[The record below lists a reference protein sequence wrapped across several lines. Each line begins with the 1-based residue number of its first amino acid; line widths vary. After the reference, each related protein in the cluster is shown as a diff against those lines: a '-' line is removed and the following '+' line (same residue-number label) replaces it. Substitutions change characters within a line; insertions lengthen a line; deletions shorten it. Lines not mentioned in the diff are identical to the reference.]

1 MHNDR
6 RALVA
11 VPIRVEFA
19 DKTANIMS
27 STMEISRSAS
37 LVTTKPKL
45 IGSSFKSKWK
55 SFRARTH
62 IPARK
67 SDDSSSSD
75 NGGGGGA
82 AGASCSDEGASDDGD
97 CGGDSCGRRSSRK
110 GSRQN
115 RASYRHS
122 WRRSGTS
129 SRRRRNSPIEE
140 FFIMDSFSD
149 GAYVCDELPV
159 KICKEVIRQCLL
171 ENFRQLRTSDALLI
185 DMENARLDLCG
196 DGSALQSLSASERN
210 YAFLWA
216 AFIGRLDYMEAL
228 HQQGASLTFTTPG
241 EGGYKALHL
250 SAFSG
255 CVNCVKWLIEHG
267 VDANDITHDMFTPL
281 HYTVLGNSLESLH
294 FLANLPG
301 VHIPDTVLHTAV
313 LANAIDCVHFLL
325 NMGADVSAYDKCG
338 MTPLHVA
345 ADRSLVQCLRVLL
358 ERQPDA
364 VDVKTHSR
372 RATALHLASEN
383 GHHECAKLLLEHG
396 ASCAEH
402 NCKGQTAL
410 HLAAKAHSYECADE
424 LLRADA
430 DVNAR
435 DLDQR
440 TPMHS
445 AVCKPQLAFAMLE
458 LLTSRNAEVN
468 VADRYGYTPL
478 HLAAYNE
485 LADCVDFL
493 IMRGANVGA
502 RTDGGSS
509 ALSIINRK
517 TPTSVQ
523 AIRKKLDESLSVTE
537 PDGRN
542 NRELR
547 LKLDLRYIKQNS
559 TCGEIGFLQMLKK
572 EGHRELLEHPLCVA
586 FLHLKWEKVCIQL
599 FVK

>member
-1 MHNDR
+1 
-6 RALVA
+6 
-11 VPIRVEFA
+11 
-19 DKTANIMS
+19 
-27 STMEISRSAS
+27 
-37 LVTTKPKL
+37 
-45 IGSSFKSKWK
+45 
-55 SFRARTH
+55 
-62 IPARK
+62 
-67 SDDSSSSD
+67 
-75 NGGGGGA
+75 
-82 AGASCSDEGASDDGD
+82 
-97 CGGDSCGRRSSRK
+97 
-110 GSRQN
+110 
-115 RASYRHS
+115 
-122 WRRSGTS
+122 
-129 SRRRRNSPIEE
+129 
-140 FFIMDSFSD
+140 MDSFSD
-149 GAYVCDELPV
+149 SAYVCDELPV
-159 KICKEVIRQCLL
+159 KICKEAIRQCLV
-171 ENFRQLRTSDALLI
+171 ENFRQLRTSDALLT
-185 DMENARLDLCG
+185 DMENVRFDLCNG
-196 DGSALQSLSASERN
+196 NTFQSLTASERN

-216 AFIGRLDYMEAL
+216 AFIGRLDYMEVL
-228 HQQGASLTFTTPG
+228 YQLGANISFPTPG
-241 EGGYKALHL
+241 EAGYKALHL

-255 CVNCVKWLIEHG
+255 CVNCVKWLVEHG
-267 VDANDITHDMFTPL
+267 VDANDVTHDMFTPL

-294 FLANLPG
+294 FLASLPS

-325 NMGADVSAYDKCG
+325 NMGADVAAYDKCG

-372 RATALHLASEN
+372 RATALHLACEN

-396 ASCAEH
+396 ASCAER
-402 NCKGQTAL
+402 NYKGQTAL

-424 LLRADA
+424 LLRTDA

-440 TPMHS
+440 TPLHS

-502 RTDGGSS
+502 RTDGGFS

-586 FLHLKWEKVCIQL
+586 FLHLKWEKVNIPMYIHLLKIMFRKCLDQY
-599 FVK
+599 